1 MLNFPRPNMAGH
13 DKIFCFHYFRYINK
27 VLIIIDRDLRDGLRM
42 SRKRNRNLENNGWIN
57 VPNTNLV
64 GRCECNRSVIKYK
77 NLYLFNCFQLAH
89 MKGKSKLIAKQNR
102 KILRFLCWFMLS
114 YFCGVRSCIYSL
126 SSLRSG
132 INNY

>member
-1 MLNFPRPNMAGH
+1 MYNQDADRHSMLNFPRPNMAGH

-64 GRCECNRSVIKYK
+64 GRCEC
-77 NLYLFNCFQLAH
+77 H
-89 MKGKSKLIAKQNR
+89 
-102 KILRFLCWFMLS
+102 FLQ
-114 YFCGVRSCIYSL
+114 
-126 SSLRSG
+126 
-132 INNY
+132 

>member
-1 MLNFPRPNMAGH
+1 MAGH

-64 GRCECNRSVIKYK
+64 GRCESNRSAMKYM
-77 NLYLFNCFQLAH
+77 NLSLFHCFQLET
-89 MKGKSKLIAKQNR
+89 MKTR
-102 KILRFLCWFMLS
+102 EVVFMLLHFYS
-114 YFCGVRSCIYSL
+114 FWSCITYSL
-126 SSLRSG
+126 SLLHS
-132 INNY
+132 IITNY